1 MIKTAHC
8 LAKDLNG
15 KISIVDNTIFVED
28 AIMEWAKDY
37 NNMLKEKSTT
47 LVFDN
52 ISDSS
57 MKQLLGNYKFERNTV
72 RFSLYDYLLQQIF
85 DYEKHQDLKRSIF
98 ENDTDIAKRY
108 NQLCNDIIDESFQ
121 CKDEINIVVVHATFS
136 EWMSKMI
143 EGKLE
148 KAEYCATCLVETEC
162 KYFIYS

>member
-8 LAKDLNG
+8 LAKSLNG

-72 RFSLYDYLLQQIF
+72 KFSLYDY
-85 DYEKHQDLKRSIF
+85 
-98 ENDTDIAKRY
+98 
-108 NQLCNDIIDESFQ
+108 
-121 CKDEINIVVVHATFS
+121 
-136 EWMSKMI
+136 
-143 EGKLE
+143 
-148 KAEYCATCLVETEC
+148 
-162 KYFIYS
+162 